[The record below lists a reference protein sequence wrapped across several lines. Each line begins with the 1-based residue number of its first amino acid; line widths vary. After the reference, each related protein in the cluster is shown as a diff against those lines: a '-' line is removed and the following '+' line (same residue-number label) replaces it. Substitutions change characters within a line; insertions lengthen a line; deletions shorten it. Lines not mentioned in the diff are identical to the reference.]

1 MLNKKRN
8 KLSKKKKEIKIK
20 KKKEK
25 ICENKIKEIN
35 EIKNLTNNIFEL
47 KNEVSYSIDGE
58 GKIKI
63 ISGSFNFNG
72 YIFNKPNTIL
82 TFNYSDNYPIFK
94 YENNSKDCK
103 IEFISGKYHLYY
115 EKKTLHHLEYISQN
129 LRDIDY
135 NQYKYYFITGKKSV
149 GKSIFIPY
157 IVNRLL
163 NINKKVFYLEFDTE
177 HSYIPN
183 NFCFSLI
190 EILFPILSNIPK
202 LPENSYKII
211 KSIYI
216 RDNNDIKF
224 IINKIEDLFNN
235 KEIQIKDCSIVIN
248 CFSNWNNNANI
259 INSLIYLNHI
269 KNRENS
275 CVIYFKNQFLNSDN
289 ANKEKNINEFENIIF
304 TDINY
309 NINNFPKSIYN
320 NEYKNNK
327 KKCSLIISEN
337 NFEYQSDNIN
347 CDLTIND
354 KKNKEKY
361 NLFISN
367 FVNNNMNLLNIDFS
381 DIILL
386 LDNNFSLLNS
396 ENSIQ
401 SILNKYIVILKL
413 QNSYDIKI
421 NYINEIENYEFG
433 GFGRVFSVNLTEK
446 NIQIFTN
453 VVKEYNEKWVI
464 LVEHRINKILRT
476 NKKDMFLKYI
486 SNTSF
491 NYNIIK
497 GENKEKKLKTFL
509 GRNSYIFNSN
519 N

>member
-224 IINKIEDLFNN
+224 IINKIEELFNN

-309 NINNFPKSIYN
+309 NMNNFPKSIYN
-320 NEYKNNK
+320 NEYNNNK
-327 KKCSLIISEN
+327 KKCSLIIAEN

-361 NLFISN
+361 NLLISN

-401 SILNKYIVILKL
+401 SFLNKYIVILKL

-433 GFGRVFSVNLTEK
+433 GFGRVFSVNLNEK
-446 NIQIFTN
+446 IIQIFTN

>member
-202 LPENSYKII
+202 LSENSYKII

-224 IINKIEDLFNN
+224 IINKIEELFNN

-309 NINNFPKSIYN
+309 NMNNFPKSIYN
-320 NEYKNNK
+320 NEYNNNK
-327 KKCSLIISEN
+327 KKCSLIIAEN

-361 NLFISN
+361 NLLISN

-401 SILNKYIVILKL
+401 SFLNKYIVILKL

-433 GFGRVFSVNLTEK
+433 GFGRVFSVNLNEK
-446 NIQIFTN
+446 IIQIFTN

-497 GENKEKKLKTFL
+497 GENIEKKLKTFL

>member
-248 CFSNWNNNANI
+248 CFSNWNNNAN
-259 INSLIYLNHI
+259 
-269 KNRENS
+269 
-275 CVIYFKNQFLNSDN
+275 
-289 ANKEKNINEFENIIF
+289 KEKNINEFENIIF

-309 NINNFPKSIYN
+309 NMNNFPKSIYN
-320 NEYKNNK
+320 NEYNNNK
-327 KKCSLIISEN
+327 KKCSLIIAEN

-361 NLFISN
+361 NLLISN

-381 DIILL
+381 DIILIF
-386 LDNNFSLLNS
+386 DNNFSLLNS

>member
-202 LPENSYKII
+202 LSENSYKII

-224 IINKIEDLFNN
+224 IINKIEELFNN

-289 ANKEKNINEFENIIF
+289 ANKEKNMNEFENIIF

-309 NINNFPKSIYN
+309 NMNNFPKSIYN
-320 NEYKNNK
+320 NEYNNNK
-327 KKCSLIISEN
+327 KKCSLIIAEN

-361 NLFISN
+361 NLLISN

-401 SILNKYIVILKL
+401 SFLNKYIVILKL

-433 GFGRVFSVNLTEK
+433 GFGRVFSVNLNEK
-446 NIQIFTN
+446 IIQIFTN

-497 GENKEKKLKTFL
+497 GENIEKKLKTFL

>member
-20 KKKEK
+20 EKKEK
-25 ICENKIKEIN
+25 ISENIKKDIN
-35 EIKNLTNNIFEL
+35 EIKHLTNNIFEL
-47 KNEVSYSIDGE
+47 KNKVSYTIDGE

-63 ISGSFNFNG
+63 ISGSLNFNG

-82 TFNYSDNYPIFK
+82 NFNYSDNYPIFK
-94 YENNSKDCK
+94 YENNNKDCK
-103 IEFISGKYHLYY
+103 IEFISGKCHLYY
-115 EKKTLHHLEYISQN
+115 ENKTLLRLEYIPQT

-135 NQYKYYFITGKKSV
+135 NQYKFYFITGKKSV

-157 IVNRLL
+157 IVNRIL

-177 HSYIPN
+177 HSYVPN

-190 EILFPILSNIPK
+190 EILSPILSNIPK
-202 LPENSYKII
+202 LSENSYKIV

-224 IINKIEDLFNN
+224 IMNKIEELFNN

-269 KNRENS
+269 KNSENS

-289 ANKEKNINEFENIIF
+289 ANKEKNISEFENIIF
-304 TDINY
+304 KDVNY
-309 NINNFPKSIYN
+309 NINNFPISIYN
-320 NEYKNNK
+320 NEYNNK
-327 KKCSLIISEN
+327 KKCSLIIAEN
-337 NFEYQSDNIN
+337 NFEYKSENIN
-347 CDLTIND
+347 CELTISD

-361 NLFISN
+361 NLLISN
-367 FVNNNMNLLNIDFS
+367 FLDNNMNLLNIDFS
-381 DIILL
+381 DIIFLPE
-386 LDNNFSLLNS
+386 NNFSLLNK

-401 SILNKYIVILKL
+401 SILNKYIVILKIP
-413 QNSYDIKI
+413 NSYIIKI
-421 NYINEIENYEFG
+421 NCLNEIQNYEFG
-433 GFGRVFSVNLTEK
+433 GFGRVFSINLREK
-446 NIQIFTN
+446 IIQIFTN
-453 VVKEYNEKWVI
+453 VIKEYNEKWII
-464 LVEHRINKILRT
+464 LFEHRFNKILRT

-497 GENKEKKLKTFL
+497 GDNNDKKLKTFL

>member
-202 LPENSYKII
+202 LSENSYKII

-224 IINKIEDLFNN
+224 IINKIEELFNN

-309 NINNFPKSIYN
+309 NMNNFPKSIYN
-320 NEYKNNK
+320 NEYNNNK
-327 KKCSLIISEN
+327 KKCSLIIAEN

-347 CDLTIND
+347 CDLTISD

-361 NLFISN
+361 NLLISN

-413 QNSYDIKI
+413 KNSYDIKI

-433 GFGRVFSVNLTEK
+433 GFGRVFSVNINEK
-446 NIQIFTN
+446 IIQIFTN

-497 GENKEKKLKTFL
+497 GDNNDKKLKTFL

>member
-1 MLNKKRN
+1 MLKKKRN
-8 KLSKKKKEIKIK
+8 KITKKKRDTKIK
-20 KKKEK
+20 GKKKG
-25 ICENKIKEIN
+25 ISQNKEQEVN
-35 EIKNLTNNIFEL
+35 EIKHLTNNIFEL
-47 KNEVSYSIDGE
+47 KNKVSYSIDGE

-63 ISGSFNFNG
+63 ISGSLNFNG
-72 YIFNKPNTIL
+72 YIFNKPNIIL
-82 TFNYSDNYPIFK
+82 NFNYSDNYPIFK
-94 YENNSKDCK
+94 YENNNKECK

-115 EKKTLHHLEYISQN
+115 ENKSLHHLEYIPQN
-129 LRDIDY
+129 LRDLDY
-135 NQYKYYFITGKKSV
+135 NKYKFYFINGKKSV

-157 IVNRLL
+157 IVNRIL
-163 NINKKVFYLEFDTE
+163 NINKKLFYLEFDTE

-190 EILFPILSNIPK
+190 EILNPILSNVP
-202 LPENSYKII
+202 
-211 KSIYI
+211 
-216 RDNNDIKF
+216 
-224 IINKIEDLFNN
+224 
-235 KEIQIKDCSIVIN
+235 IQIKDCCIVIN

-275 CVIYFKNQFLNSDN
+275 CVIYFKNNFLNIDN
-289 ANKEKNINEFENIIF
+289 ANKEKNISEFENIIF
-304 TDINY
+304 EDKNY

-320 NEYKNNK
+320 NENNNNK
-327 KKCSLIISEN
+327 KKCSLIITEN

-361 NLFISN
+361 NLLISN
-367 FVNNNMNLLNIDFS
+367 FSNNNMNLLNIDFS
-381 DIILL
+381 DIIFL
-386 LDNNFSLLNS
+386 LDNNFSLLNN

-401 SILNKYIVILKL
+401 SILNKYIVILKISNNNNIKV
-413 QNSYDIKI
+413 NSL
-421 NYINEIENYEFG
+421 NEIGNYEFG
-433 GFGRVFSVNLTEK
+433 GFGRVFSVNLNEK
-446 NIQIFTN
+446 IIQIYTKI
-453 VVKEYNEKWVI
+453 VKEYNEKWII
-464 LVEHRINKILRT
+464 LLEHRINKILRT

-497 GENKEKKLKTFL
+497 GENIEKKLKTFL